1 MEITKKYILN
11 YFDERLDRIKKI
23 YETKNYS
30 FNIDDINICNKDE
43 NFMKII
49 SYYVYEIYQSKNINK
64 YLKLEKYLY

>member
-43 NFMKII
+43 NFMEMIG
-49 SYYVYEIYQSKNINK
+49 YEIYQSKNINK